1 MMQLQLQLKKVLD
14 SGMCCFTLQKLFHL
28 HLIAPGKSQLQLQF
42 SEQNKGKTSKEA
54 ARAQSSFSEPTQ
66 RNRPRFCSGTKH
78 LSTEILISRFS
89 TLDSGERH
97 RDTQRSHN

>member
-54 ARAQSSFSEPTQ
+54 APAQSSFQSPLNVIAAQMIPPFLFRDE
-66 RNRPRFCSGTKH
+66 
-78 LSTEILISRFS
+78 
-89 TLDSGERH
+89 TLVD
-97 RDTQRSHN
+97 